1 MIQLPPLTV
10 IEASAGTGK
19 TFSLVTR
26 LLKLI
31 FSGVEPER
39 IVALTFS
46 RMAAGEIFN
55 SFIERLAEAAGSEEG
70 AAKESATLGKTLG
83 MADFAAMLRKVISRQ
98 HLSLVGTLDSFLMKI
113 LRMFP
118 LELGLDGEVTVMSDF
133 RSPVETANLLGEL
146 LMLASDD
153 AKAVFREAFRLM
165 SGAAGAK
172 GFLGS
177 FGDSVSLWHD
187 LYRDKGD
194 AALWGR
200 KETIWGDEPPP
211 GLGEATLPG
220 IRELAASI
228 PPHDGERGAETFL
241 DAVRNFGG
249 AIPKIPKCMEM
260 EPIAQEAMRLMRLWK
275 LQRELEAT
283 QGIYRL
289 MRAYEAAYAS
299 RIRRRG
305 LVTFSDMP
313 RLLNSLDSGA
323 KLPLEYR
330 MDARFDHWALDEFQ
344 DTSQS
349 QWDAIRNLVEENSR
363 EGAGKSVFV
372 VGDRKQ
378 SIYEWRGGDVK
389 ILQGLAEQAETGG
402 NKLDSLNESH
412 RYVSEISRAV
422 NRIFLEGTVA
432 GEFDMEGA
440 PESAK
445 WRCGKHS
452 SHDKETRGFVEVIE
466 AKKHATGRGSR
477 VAISDFFEPVENA
490 LKAVRPWERGI
501 TTAILVRKNKEG
513 EAILAHLKAHGVDN
527 VVFEGES
534 DVADSPAIAAM
545 VALVKMAEHSG
556 DAFAYAEICHS
567 PVADAL
573 WRGDVPPPA
582 TLSAALL
589 DEFTRFGMARKFREV
604 REALKKVPGSW
615 NAFTE
620 SRFEDFIKCAAEF
633 EELRDSSMRLSDFAE
648 YLAHRKR
655 RDFAEPGMVRIM
667 TMHHSKGL
675 GFDHV
680 IIPFFEQEK
689 IGASSRWSRRVL
701 MGDSP
706 GWILRDPGTE
716 AAGADNVLA
725 AAESRREHSLRY
737 NALCL
742 DYVAMTRAK
751 RALTMILHPLD
762 AKEKADE
769 PPARFSDLVR
779 RTGLATDGDREW
791 YLKFGKKGDK
801 GKEPEDVPRLARKK
815 RAGIVKSR
823 PGETF
828 LDGLTGD
835 RLFDADFGEA
845 AKRGTEA
852 HEKYSTIEWAEGRA
866 LSEMPQAFR
875 EAFGKP
881 TPDAT
886 AWRER
891 GYEIF
896 LDGKWETGRIDRVV
910 FWGAGAERRAVVYD
924 FKTNAMRRG
933 ETAEAF
939 AERMRGA
946 YARQLRSYADAVSRL
961 TGIARWNVA
970 AKLLL
975 VANGSAV
982 EICD

>member
-1 MIQLPPLTV
+1 MTGLPPLTV

-19 TFSLVTR
+19 TFALVTR

-55 SFIERLAEAAGSEEG
+55 SFIERLADAAENDEG
-70 AAKESATLGKTLG
+70 AAKESETLGSAHG
-83 MADFAAMLRKVISRQ
+83 RADFAAMLRKVISRQ
-98 HLSLVGTLDSFLMKI
+98 HLSSAGTLDSFLMRM

-146 LMLASDD
+146 MMLASDD

-187 LYRDKGD
+187 LYRDNGE

-200 KETIWGDEPPP
+200 KETIWGDEPPA
-211 GLGEATLPG
+211 GLGEATLAR
-220 IRELAASI
+220 IRALADEI
-228 PPHDGERGAETFL
+228 PPHADERGAGTFL
-241 DAVRNFGG
+241 DAVRSFGG
-249 AIPKIPKCMEM
+249 AVPKLPKCMEE
-260 EPIAQEAMRLMRLWK
+260 EPLALEAMRLMRLWK

-283 QGIYRL
+283 QGTYRL
-289 MRAYEAAYAS
+289 MRAYEGAYAS

-313 RLLNSLDSGA
+313 RLLNSLGDGA

-363 EGAGKSVFV
+363 EGGGGSVFV

-378 SIYEWRGGDVK
+378 SIYEWRGGDVR
-389 ILQGLAEQAETGG
+389 ILESLAKEAGTRG
-402 NKLDSLNESH
+402 NRLGSLNESY
-412 RYVSEISRAV
+412 RYVGEISRAV

-445 WRCGKHS
+445 WRCGEHV
-452 SHDKETRGFVEVIE
+452 SHDAATRGFVEVIDAE
-466 AKKHATGRGSR
+466 KHATGRGSR

-501 TTAILVRKNKEG
+501 TTAVLVRKNREG
-513 EAILAHLKAHGVDN
+513 EALLAHLKAHGVEN
-527 VVFEGES
+527 AVFEGES
-534 DVADSPAIAAM
+534 EVSDSPAIAAM
-545 VALVKMAEHSG
+545 VALVKLAEHSN
-556 DAFAYAEICHS
+556 DAFAYAEICRS
-567 PVADAL
+567 PVAEAL
-573 WRGDVPPPA
+573 WGGKAPPPA
-582 TLSAALL
+582 ELSAKLL

-633 EELRDSSMRLSDFAE
+633 EALRDSSMRLSDFAG

-680 IIPFFEQEK
+680 IIPFFEPDK
-689 IGASSRWSRRVL
+689 LGAPAGRSRRIL
-701 MGDSP
+701 SGDSP
-706 GWILRDPGTE
+706 RWLLRDPGAE
-716 AAGADNVLA
+716 VADADGVLA
-725 AAESRREHSLRY
+725 AAETRRGQALLY

-751 RALTMILHPLD
+751 RALTIILHPRD
-762 AKEKADE
+762 AKEKAGE

-779 RTGLATDGDREW
+779 RTGLKTDGDREW
-791 YLKFGKKGDK
+791 YLKCGA
-801 GKEPEDVPRLARKK
+801 KEPRAKKSGLGETVARKK
-815 RAGIVKSR
+815 RSQVVKSR

-828 LDGLTGD
+828 FDGLTAD
-835 RLFDADFGEA
+835 RLFDGDFGAA
-845 AKRGTEA
+845 AKRGVEA
-852 HEKYSTIEWAEGRA
+852 HEKYAAMEWADGKA
-866 LSEMPQAFR
+866 LSEMPLAFR

-881 TPDAT
+881 SEDAT
-886 AWRER
+886 VWRER
-891 GYEIF
+891 GYESF
-896 LDGKWETGRIDRVV
+896 ADGKWETGRIDRVV
-910 FWGAGAERRAVVYD
+910 FLGSGAERRAVVYD
-924 FKTNAMRRG
+924 FKTNAPLRG
-933 ETAEAF
+933 ETAEKF
-939 AERMRGA
+939 AERMLRS
-946 YARQLRSYADAVSRL
+946 YSRQLRSYADAVSRL
-961 TGIARWNVA
+961 AGIPRKNVA

-975 VANGSAV
+975 VANGAAV
-982 EICD
+982 EI

>member
-19 TFSLVTR
+19 TFALVTR

-55 SFIERLAEAAGSEEG
+55 SFIERLAAAAESEDG
-70 AAKESATLGKTLG
+70 AAKESNALGTTLKRS
-83 MADFAAMLRKVISRQ
+83 DFAAMLRKVISRQ
-98 HLSLVGTLDSFLMKI
+98 HLSLVGTLDSFLMRI

-146 LMLASDD
+146 MMLESDD
-153 AKAVFREAFRLM
+153 AKAVFRDAFRLM
-165 SGAAGAK
+165 SGAVGAK

-187 LYRDKGD
+187 LYRDNGD

-200 KETIWGDEPPP
+200 EETIWGGEPPH
-211 GLGEATLPG
+211 GLGEATLVK
-220 IRELAASI
+220 IRELADAI
-228 PPHDGERGAETFL
+228 PPHVDARGAATFL

-249 AIPKIPKCMEM
+249 AVPKLPKCMEG
-260 EPIAQEAMRLMRLWK
+260 EPLAQEAMRLMRLWK

-289 MRAYEAAYAS
+289 MCAYEAAYAS

-313 RLLNSLDSGA
+313 RLLNSLGAGA

-349 QWDAIRNLVEENSR
+349 QWDAIRNLVEENSG
-363 EGAGKSVFV
+363 EDAGKSVFV

-389 ILQGLAEQAETGG
+389 ILEGLSERARMRG
-402 NKLDSLNESH
+402 NMLGALNESY
-412 RYVSEISRAV
+412 RYVGEISRAV

-432 GEFDMEGA
+432 GEFDMDSA
-440 PESAK
+440 PVSAK
-445 WRCGKHS
+445 WRCGEHV
-452 SHDKETRGFVEVIE
+452 SHDAETHGFVEVIE
-466 AKKHATGRGSR
+466 AEKHATGRGSR
-477 VAISDFFEPVENA
+477 VMISDFFEPVENA

-513 EAILAHLKAHGVDN
+513 EAILAHLKAHGIDN

-534 DVADSPAIAAM
+534 EVADSPAIAAM
-545 VALVKMAEHSG
+545 VALVKLSEHSN
-556 DAFAYAEICHS
+556 DAFAYAEICRS
-567 PVADAL
+567 PVAEAL
-573 WRGDVPPPA
+573 WGGKVPPPA
-582 TLSAALL
+582 ELSATLL

-604 REALKKVPGSW
+604 REALKKVPESW

-680 IIPFFEQEK
+680 IIPFFEPDK
-689 IGASSRWSRRVL
+689 LGASARQARRIL
-701 MGDSP
+701 TGDAP
-706 GWILRDPGTE
+706 GWILRDPGAE
-716 AAGADNVLA
+716 VADGDSVLA
-725 AAESRREHSLRY
+725 AAELRREHTLRY

-751 RALTMILHPLD
+751 RALTMILHPRD
-762 AKEKADE
+762 AKENPNE

-779 RTGLATDGDREW
+779 RTGLATDGDKEW
-791 YLKFGKKGDK
+791 YLKFVKKDVGGKDFG
-801 GKEPEDVPRLARKK
+801 GVPHIARKK
-815 RAGIVKSR
+815 RTGIVKSR

-828 LDGLTGD
+828 FDGLSAD
-835 RLFDADFGEA
+835 RLFDGDFGEA
-845 AKRGTEA
+845 AKRGTET
-852 HEKYSTIEWAEGRA
+852 HEKYSAVEWADEKA
-866 LSEMPQAFR
+866 LSEMPPAFR

-881 TPDAT
+881 SGDAT
-886 AWRER
+886 VWRER

-896 LDGKWETGRIDRVV
+896 SDGKWETGRIDRVV

-939 AERMRGA
+939 AERMRSA
-946 YARQLRSYADAVSRL
+946 YTRQLRSYADAVSRL
-961 TGIARWNVA
+961 TGIARGNVA

-982 EICD
+982 EIRD